1 MVDPIPR
8 EQLEQDLAQAQDL
21 GRWLSDDERLER
33 QRAEQKALVD
43 QQEQEQHRLKLVALA
58 IVCVAIPP
66 LWPLA
71 FGLTLHLLFP
81 KLSAIAVDCW
91 RKCGF
96 AGSAGDRSRCGDHD
110 AAVDAD
116 SVNGSENNVMLDAGC
131 NVCIHNFDARACG
144 DTDRERRLFS

>member
-1 MVDPIPR
+1 MVEPIPR

-43 QQEQEQHRLKLVALA
+43 QQDQEQHRLKLVALA
-58 IVCVAIPP
+58 IVCVVIPP

-81 KLSAIAVDCW
+81 KTFRRLLWIA
-91 RKCGF
+91 G
-96 AGSAGDRSRCGDHD
+96 GSAVLL
-110 AAVDAD
+110 AVLATG
-116 SVNGSENNVMLDAGC
+116 VTVAITTLLLML
-131 NVCIHNFDARACG
+131 IQ
-144 DTDRERRLFS
+144 

>member
-1 MVDPIPR
+1 MVEPIPR

-43 QQEQEQHRLKLVALA
+43 QQDQEQHRLKLVALA
-58 IVCVAIPP
+58 IVCVVIPP

-81 KLSAIAVDCW
+81 KTFRRLLWIA
-91 RKCGF
+91 G
-96 AGSAGDRSRCGDHD
+96 GSAVLL
-110 AAVDAD
+110 AVLATG
-116 SVNGSENNVMLDAGC
+116 VAVAITTLLLML
-131 NVCIHNFDARACG
+131 IQ
-144 DTDRERRLFS
+144 

>member
-81 KLSAIAVDCW
+81 KTFRRLLWIA
-91 RKCGF
+91 G
-96 AGSAGDRSRCGDHD
+96 GSAVLL
-110 AAVDAD
+110 AVLATG
-116 SVNGSENNVMLDAGC
+116 VAVAITTLLLML
-131 NVCIHNFDARACG
+131 IQ
-144 DTDRERRLFS
+144 

>member
-8 EQLEQDLAQAQDL
+8 EQLEKDLAQAQDL

-58 IVCVAIPP
+58 VVCVAIPP
-66 LWPLA
+66 LWPVA

-81 KLSAIAVDCW
+81 KTFRRLLWIAGGSAVLLAVLAAGVGLAIASLLWV
-91 RKCGF
+91 
-96 AGSAGDRSRCGDHD
+96 
-110 AAVDAD
+110 
-116 SVNGSENNVMLDAGC
+116 L
-131 NVCIHNFDARACG
+131 IQ
-144 DTDRERRLFS
+144 

>member
-33 QRAEQKALVD
+33 HRAEQKALVD
-43 QQEQEQHRLKLVALA
+43 QQDQEQHRLKLVALA

-81 KLSAIAVDCW
+81 KTFRRLLWIA
-91 RKCGF
+91 G
-96 AGSAGDRSRCGDHD
+96 GSAVLL
-110 AAVDAD
+110 AVLATG
-116 SVNGSENNVMLDAGC
+116 VAVAITTLLWML
-131 NVCIHNFDARACG
+131 IQ
-144 DTDRERRLFS
+144 

>member
-8 EQLEQDLAQAQDL
+8 EQLEQDLAQAQYL

-33 QRAEQKALVD
+33 QREEQQALVD

-58 IVCVAIPP
+58 VVCVVIPP

-81 KLSAIAVDCW
+81 KTFRRLLWIA
-91 RKCGF
+91 G
-96 AGSAGDRSRCGDHD
+96 GSA
-110 AAVDAD
+110 ALLAVLTTGVAL
-116 SVNGSENNVMLDAGC
+116 GIATLLWML
-131 NVCIHNFDARACG
+131 IQ
-144 DTDRERRLFS
+144 

>member
-1 MVDPIPR
+1 MVEPIPR
-8 EQLEQDLAQAQDL
+8 EQLEQDLAEAQDL

-33 QRAEQKALVD
+33 QRAEQQALVD

-81 KLSAIAVDCW
+81 KTFRRLLWIA
-91 RKCGF
+91 G
-96 AGSAGDRSRCGDHD
+96 GSAVLL
-110 AAVDAD
+110 AVLATG
-116 SVNGSENNVMLDAGC
+116 VAVAITTLLWML
-131 NVCIHNFDARACG
+131 IQ
-144 DTDRERRLFS
+144 

>member
-8 EQLEQDLAQAQDL
+8 EQLEQDLAQAQYL

-33 QRAEQKALVD
+33 QREEQQALVD

-58 IVCVAIPP
+58 VVCVVIPP

-81 KLSAIAVDCW
+81 KTFRRLLWIA
-91 RKCGF
+91 G
-96 AGSAGDRSRCGDHD
+96 GSAVLL
-110 AAVDAD
+110 AVLATG
-116 SVNGSENNVMLDAGC
+116 VAVAITTLLWML
-131 NVCIHNFDARACG
+131 IQ
-144 DTDRERRLFS
+144 

>member
-81 KLSAIAVDCW
+81 KTFRRLLWIAGGSAILLAVLAT
-91 RKCGF
+91 GV
-96 AGSAGDRSRCGDHD
+96 
-110 AAVDAD
+110 AVAITTLLW
-116 SVNGSENNVMLDAGC
+116 ML
-131 NVCIHNFDARACG
+131 IQ
-144 DTDRERRLFS
+144 

>member
-1 MVDPIPR
+1 MVEPIPR

-43 QQEQEQHRLKLVALA
+43 QQEQQQHRLKLVALA

-81 KLSAIAVDCW
+81 KTFRRLLWIA
-91 RKCGF
+91 G
-96 AGSAGDRSRCGDHD
+96 GSAVLL
-110 AAVDAD
+110 AVLVTGVA
-116 SVNGSENNVMLDAGC
+116 VAITTLLWML
-131 NVCIHNFDARACG
+131 IQ
-144 DTDRERRLFS
+144 

>member
-33 QRAEQKALVD
+33 RRAEQKALVD
-43 QQEQEQHRLKLVALA
+43 QQEQEQHRFKLVALA

-81 KLSAIAVDCW
+81 KTFRRLLWIA
-91 RKCGF
+91 G
-96 AGSAGDRSRCGDHD
+96 GSAVLL
-110 AAVDAD
+110 AVLATG
-116 SVNGSENNVMLDAGC
+116 VAVAITTLLWML
-131 NVCIHNFDARACG
+131 IQ
-144 DTDRERRLFS
+144 

>member
-43 QQEQEQHRLKLVALA
+43 QHEQEQQRLKLVALA

-81 KLSAIAVDCW
+81 KTFRRLLWIA
-91 RKCGF
+91 G
-96 AGSAGDRSRCGDHD
+96 GSAVLL
-110 AAVDAD
+110 AVLATG
-116 SVNGSENNVMLDAGC
+116 VAVAITTLLWML
-131 NVCIHNFDARACG
+131 IQ
-144 DTDRERRLFS
+144 

>member
-8 EQLEQDLAQAQDL
+8 EQLEKDFAQAQDL

-33 QRAEQKALVD
+33 QRAEEQVLVD

-58 IVCVAIPP
+58 VVCVVIPP

-81 KLSAIAVDCW
+81 RTFRRLLWVAGGSAVLLAVLTAGVGLAIASLLW
-91 RKCGF
+91 
-96 AGSAGDRSRCGDHD
+96 
-110 AAVDAD
+110 
-116 SVNGSENNVMLDAGC
+116 ML
-131 NVCIHNFDARACG
+131 IQ
-144 DTDRERRLFS
+144 

>member
-21 GRWLSDDERLER
+21 GRWLSDEERLER

-43 QQEQEQHRLKLVALA
+43 QQDQEQHRLKLVALA

-81 KLSAIAVDCW
+81 KTFRRLLWIA
-91 RKCGF
+91 G
-96 AGSAGDRSRCGDHD
+96 GSAVLL
-110 AAVDAD
+110 AVLATG
-116 SVNGSENNVMLDAGC
+116 VAVAITTLLLML
-131 NVCIHNFDARACG
+131 IQ
-144 DTDRERRLFS
+144 

>member
-1 MVDPIPR
+1 MVEPIPR

-43 QQEQEQHRLKLVALA
+43 QQEQQQHRLKLVALA

-81 KLSAIAVDCW
+81 KTFRRLLWLA
-91 RKCGF
+91 G
-96 AGSAGDRSRCGDHD
+96 GSAVLL
-110 AAVDAD
+110 AVLVTGVA
-116 SVNGSENNVMLDAGC
+116 VAITTLLWML
-131 NVCIHNFDARACG
+131 IQ
-144 DTDRERRLFS
+144 

>member
-21 GRWLSDDERLER
+21 GRWLSDEERLER

-58 IVCVAIPP
+58 VVCVAIPP

-71 FGLTLHLLFP
+71 LGLTLHLLFP
-81 KLSAIAVDCW
+81 KTFRRLLWIA
-91 RKCGF
+91 G
-96 AGSAGDRSRCGDHD
+96 GSAVLL
-110 AAVDAD
+110 AVLATG
-116 SVNGSENNVMLDAGC
+116 VAVAITTLLWML
-131 NVCIHNFDARACG
+131 IQ
-144 DTDRERRLFS
+144 